1 MVDMFKVREV
11 SPHVAIEL
19 PNRKAQR
26 RAVKAKAPVISLDQP
41 GRLRMA
47 NLMAVFNCS
56 HTTIYQRIKT
66 GEFPKPDGYDW
77 PSRPVG
83 KQGRPYWNT
92 ATIRGRLEG

>member
-1 MVDMFKVREV
+1 MVDMFKTNGV
-11 SPHVAIEL
+11 VASVVADSHSHKT
-19 PNRKAQR
+19 RS
-26 RAVKAKAPVISLDQP
+26 RAVKAKAPVISLAQP

-47 NLMAVFNCS
+47 NLMAIFSCS

-77 PSRPVG
+77 PNRPAG

-92 ATIRGRLEG
+92 ETIRVRLEG

>member
-1 MVDMFKVREV
+1 MDNMLK
-11 SPHVAIEL
+11 SNDVAASVIAASCTHKT
-19 PNRKAQR
+19 RS
-26 RAVKAKAPVISLDQP
+26 RAVKAKAPVISLSQP

-47 NLMAVFNCS
+47 NLMAIFSCS

-77 PSRPVG
+77 PQRPVG

-92 ATIRGRLEG
+92 ETIRNRLDG

>member
-1 MVDMFKVREV
+1 MSNTFKTNGVAASVVVDSCSSKKR
-11 SPHVAIEL
+11 S
-19 PNRKAQR
+19 
-26 RAVKAKAPVISLDQP
+26 RAVKAKAPLISLDQP

-47 NLMAVFNCS
+47 NLMAIFSCS

-77 PSRPVG
+77 PNQPTG

-92 ATIRGRLEG
+92 ETIRMRLEG

>member
-1 MVDMFKVREV
+1 MVGKFEVCEV
-11 SPHVAIEL
+11 SHRVATEL
-19 PNRKAQR
+19 QNRKAQS

>member
-1 MVDMFKVREV
+1 MSNTFKTNGVAASVAVD
-11 SPHVAIEL
+11 SCS
-19 PNRKAQR
+19 RKKR
-26 RAVKAKAPVISLDQP
+26 SRAVKAKAPVISLDQP

-47 NLMAVFNCS
+47 NLMAIFSCS

-77 PSRPVG
+77 PERPIG

-92 ATIRGRLEG
+92 STIRDRLDG

>member
-1 MVDMFKVREV
+1 MVGTAEVCEV
-11 SPHVAIEL
+11 SPCAAIEL
-19 PNRKAQR
+19 QNRKAQS

-47 NLMAVFNCS
+47 NLMAVFSCS
-56 HTTIYQRIKT
+56 HTTIYQRIRT

-77 PSRPVG
+77 PNRPIG

-92 ATIRGRLEG
+92 ATIRERLKV